1 MENTDNKLTINEL
14 LAKRKYN
21 PDYIP
26 NKEDIVFTI
35 GTNPAR
41 HTGSLSN
48 FITLSGLPKAG
59 KSTFVAAIVAS
70 AFVPY
75 DVFSMKIHLPKD
87 RKKICYFDT
96 ESSDYDFYRQINK
109 IKGFSE
115 LVNLPDYFN
124 AYQVRED
131 GSGLIRKM
139 IEAYLEANPDCSVII
154 IDGLLDL
161 IVNMNDEREAA
172 LATKWLKKITK
183 VYNVLLITVLHQSKS
198 NLSTTGHIGSASDRF
213 AQSTLDIVKEK
224 DKNCYVLTSRFMRSD
239 ADFDPVTLMN
249 FNGVFQ
255 QVESETKKTIGKKA
269 SDLDEIESKR
279 LCNLIITIPTI
290 YNDISDEIIERT
302 ATSKS
307 YAKNLIK
314 IWINKGWILKGSDNK
329 YFTR

>member
-1 MENTDNKLTINEL
+1 MENNTDNKLTVTEL

-26 NKEDIVFTI
+26 NKENIVFTI
-35 GTNPAR
+35 GGK
-41 HTGSLSN
+41 HVGSLQN
-48 FITLSGLPKAG
+48 FVTLSGLPKAG
-59 KSTFVAAIVAS
+59 KSTFVAGAIAS

-75 DVFSMKIHLPKD
+75 EVFSMKLHLPVN
-87 RKKICYFDT
+87 RRKICYFDT
-96 ESSDYDFYRQINK
+96 ESSDYDFFRQIGK
-109 IKGFSE
+109 IKGFCE
-115 LVNLPDYFN
+115 LPILPDWFN

-139 IEAYLEANPDCSVII
+139 IETYLTENADCSVII

-161 IVNMNDEREAA
+161 LVNYNDERESS
-172 LATKWLKKITK
+172 LVTKWLKKITK
-183 VYNVLLITVLHQSKS
+183 VYNILLITVLHQSKS

-224 DKNCYVLTSRFMRSD
+224 ERNCYILASRFMRSD
-239 ADFDPVTLMN
+239 MDFDSVTLMN

-255 QVESETKKTIGKKA
+255 QVESEVKKESGKKA
-269 SDLDEIESKR
+269 SDLSDLESKA
-279 LCNLIITIPTI
+279 LCNTIVSIPTN

-302 ATSKS
+302 ATSKA

-314 IWINKGWILKGSDNK
+314 IWIQKSWILKGADNK

>member
-1 MENTDNKLTINEL
+1 MENTDNKLTITEL
-14 LAKRKYN
+14 LAKRQYN

-26 NKEDIVFTI
+26 KKEDIIFTI
-35 GTNPAR
+35 GTPAR
-41 HTGSLSN
+41 TTGSLEN
-48 FITLSGLPKAG
+48 FLTLSGLPKAG

-75 DVFSMKIHLPKD
+75 DIFTMKIHLPKD

-109 IKGFSE
+109 IKNFAE
-115 LVNLPDYFN
+115 IAALPDYFN

-131 GSGLIRKM
+131 GSGIIRKM
-139 IEAYLEANPDCSVII
+139 IEEYLSKNEDCSVII

-161 IVNMNDEREAA
+161 LVNYNDERESS
-172 LATKWLKKITK
+172 LLTKWLKKITK

-213 AQSTLDIVKEK
+213 AQSTLDIVK
-224 DKNCYVLTSRFMRSD
+224 DKERNCYVLTSRFMRSD
-239 ADFDPVTLMN
+239 MDFDPITLMN

-255 QVESETKKTIGKKA
+255 QVETEVKKDSTKKA
-269 SDLDEIESKR
+269 SDLNEMESKA
-279 LCNLIITIPTI
+279 LCNTIVLVPTN
-290 YNDISDEIIERT
+290 YNDIISEIIERT
-302 ATSKS
+302 ATSKA

-314 IWINKGWILKGSDNK
+314 IWISKNWILKGADNK

>member
-1 MENTDNKLTINEL
+1 MDNTDNKLTINEL
-14 LAKRKYN
+14 LEKRKYN
-21 PDYIP
+21 PNYIP
-26 NKEDIVFTI
+26 NKENIVFTI
-35 GTNPAR
+35 GNK
-41 HTGSLSN
+41 HVGSLQN

-59 KSTFVAAIVAS
+59 KSTFVAGAIAS

-75 DVFSMKIHLPKD
+75 DIFSMKIHLPTD
-87 RKKICYFDT
+87 RRKICYFDT
-96 ESSDYDFYRQINK
+96 ESSDYDFFRQINK
-109 IKGFSE
+109 IKGFCE
-115 LVNLPDYFN
+115 QTNLPDWFN

-139 IEAYLEANPDCSVII
+139 IEAYLNENADCSVII

-161 IVNMNDEREAA
+161 LVNYNDERESS
-172 LATKWLKKITK
+172 LVTKWLKKITK

-224 DKNCYVLTSRFMRSD
+224 EKNCYILASRFMRSD

-249 FNGVFQ
+249 YNGVFQ
-255 QVESETKKTIGKKA
+255 QIESDNKIEKGKKA
-269 SDLDEIESKR
+269 SDLDDIESKS
-279 LCNLIITIPTI
+279 LCSQIVTTPTN
-290 YNDISDEIIERT
+290 YNDILDEIIERT
-302 ATSKS
+302 ATSKN

-314 IWINKGWILKGSDNK
+314 IWISKSWILKGSDNK

>member
-1 MENTDNKLTINEL
+1 MENNDNKLTVAEL

-35 GTNPAR
+35 GSPAR
-41 HTGSLSN
+41 NTGSLSN

-59 KSTFVAAIVAS
+59 KSTFISAIVAS

-75 DVFSMKIHLPKD
+75 DIFTMKIHLPKD

-109 IKGFSE
+109 IKGFAE
-115 LVNLPDYFN
+115 LANLPEYFN

-131 GSGLIRKM
+131 SSSMIRKM
-139 IEAYLEANPDCSVII
+139 IETYLTENNDCSVII

-161 IVNMNDEREAA
+161 INNMNDEREAS
-172 LATKWLKKITK
+172 LVTKWLKKITK
-183 VYNVLLITVLHQSKS
+183 VYNILLITVLHQSKS

-213 AQSTLDIVKEK
+213 AQSTLDIVKDK

-239 ADFDPVTLMN
+239 MDFEPITLMN

-255 QVESETKKTIGKKA
+255 QVETETKKEAGKKA
-269 SDLDEIESKR
+269 SDLSDLESKT
-279 LCNLIITIPTI
+279 LCNTIVVVPTN
-290 YNDISDEIIERT
+290 YNDISNEIIERT
-302 ATSKS
+302 ATSKA

-314 IWINKGWILKGSDNK
+314 IWISKNWILKGADNK

>member
-1 MENTDNKLTINEL
+1 MENNDNKLTITEL

-35 GTNPAR
+35 GSKN
-41 HTGSLSN
+41 TGSLSN

-59 KSTFVAAIVAS
+59 KSTFISAIVAS
-70 AFVPY
+70 AFVSY
-75 DVFSMKIHLPKD
+75 DIFSMKVHLPKD

-109 IKGFSE
+109 IKGFAD
-115 LVNLPDYFN
+115 LIAMPDNFN

-131 GSGLIRKM
+131 SSGTIRKM
-139 IEAYLEANPDCSVII
+139 IEEYLTNNPDCSIII

-161 IVNMNDEREAA
+161 IVNMNDEREAS
-172 LATKWLKKITK
+172 LVTKWLKKITK

-224 DKNCYVLTSRFMRSD
+224 EKNCYVLTSRFMRSD
-239 ADFDPVTLMN
+239 ADFEPITLMN

-255 QVESETKKTIGKKA
+255 QVETEVKKDTGKKA
-269 SDLDEIESKR
+269 SDLSDLESKA
-279 LCNLIITIPTI
+279 LCNKIVVVPTN

-302 ATSKS
+302 ATSKA

>member
-1 MENTDNKLTINEL
+1 MDQNTDNKLSINEL
-14 LAKRKYN
+14 LEKRKYN

-26 NKEDIVFTI
+26 NKENIVFTI
-35 GTNPAR
+35 GNK
-41 HTGSLSN
+41 HVGSLQN

-59 KSTFVAAIVAS
+59 KSTFVAGAIAS

-75 DVFSMKIHLPKD
+75 DVFSMKIHLPIT
-87 RKKICYFDT
+87 RRKICYFDT
-96 ESSDYDFYRQINK
+96 ESSDYDFFRQINK
-109 IKGFSE
+109 IKGFCE
-115 LVNLPDYFN
+115 QTNLPGWFN

-139 IEAYLEANPDCSVII
+139 IEAYLIANEDCSVIV

-161 IVNMNDEREAA
+161 LVNYNDERESS
-172 LATKWLKKITK
+172 LVTKWLKKITK

-224 DKNCYVLTSRFMRSD
+224 EKNCYILASRFMRSD
-239 ADFDPVTLMN
+239 GDFEPITLMN

-255 QVESETKKTIGKKA
+255 QVESDNKIEKGKKA
-269 SDLDEIESKR
+269 SDMDEIESKR
-279 LCNLIITIPTI
+279 LCGQIVVTPTN
-290 YNDISDEIIERT
+290 YNDIMDEIVERT
-302 ATSKS
+302 ATSKN

-314 IWINKGWILKGSDNK
+314 LWISKSYIIKGIDNK
-329 YFTR
+329 YITR

>member
-1 MENTDNKLTINEL
+1 MENTDNKLTITEL
-14 LAKRKYN
+14 LAKRQYN

-26 NKEDIVFTI
+26 NKEDIIFTI
-35 GTNPAR
+35 GTPAR
-41 HTGSLSN
+41 NTGSLSN
-48 FITLSGLPKAG
+48 FLTLSGLPKAG

-75 DVFSMKIHLPKD
+75 DIFTMKIHLPKD

-109 IKGFSE
+109 IKGFAE
-115 LVNLPDYFN
+115 IAALPDYFN

-131 GSGLIRKM
+131 GSGIIRKM
-139 IEAYLEANPDCSVII
+139 IEEYLSKNEDCSVII

-161 IVNMNDEREAA
+161 LVNYNDERESS
-172 LATKWLKKITK
+172 LLTKWLKKITK

-213 AQSTLDIVKEK
+213 AQSTLDIIK
-224 DKNCYVLTSRFMRSD
+224 DKERNCYVLTSRFMRSD
-239 ADFDPVTLMN
+239 MDFDPITLMN

-255 QVESETKKTIGKKA
+255 QVETEIKKNSTKKA
-269 SDLDEIESKR
+269 SDLNEMESKA
-279 LCNLIITIPTI
+279 LCNTIVVVPTN
-290 YNDISDEIIERT
+290 YNDIISEIIERT
-302 ATSKS
+302 ATSKA

-314 IWINKGWILKGSDNK
+314 IWISKNWILKGADNK

>member
-1 MENTDNKLTINEL
+1 MENTDNKLTITEL
-14 LAKRKYN
+14 LAKRQYN

-26 NKEDIVFTI
+26 NKEDIIFTI
-35 GTNPAR
+35 GTPAR
-41 HTGSLSN
+41 NTGSLSN
-48 FITLSGLPKAG
+48 FLTLSGLPKAG

-75 DVFSMKIHLPKD
+75 DIFTMKIHLPKD

-109 IKGFSE
+109 IKGFAE
-115 LVNLPDYFN
+115 IAALPDYFN

-131 GSGLIRKM
+131 GSGIIRKM
-139 IEAYLEANPDCSVII
+139 IEEYLSKNEDCSVII

-161 IVNMNDEREAA
+161 LVNYNDERESS
-172 LATKWLKKITK
+172 LLTKWLKKITK

-213 AQSTLDIVKEK
+213 AQSTLDIVK
-224 DKNCYVLTSRFMRSD
+224 DKERNCYVLTSRFMRSD
-239 ADFDPVTLMN
+239 MDFDPITLMN

-255 QVESETKKTIGKKA
+255 QVETEIKKNSTKKA
-269 SDLDEIESKR
+269 SDLNEMESKA
-279 LCNLIITIPTI
+279 LCNTIVVVPTN
-290 YNDISDEIIERT
+290 YNDIISEIIERT
-302 ATSKS
+302 ATSKA

-314 IWINKGWILKGSDNK
+314 IWISKNWILKGLDNK

>member
-1 MENTDNKLTINEL
+1 MDQNTDNKLSINEL
-14 LAKRKYN
+14 LEKRKYN

-26 NKEDIVFTI
+26 NKENIVFTI
-35 GTNPAR
+35 GNK
-41 HTGSLSN
+41 HVGSLQN

-59 KSTFVAAIVAS
+59 KSTFVAGAIAS

-75 DVFSMKIHLPKD
+75 DVFSMKIHLPST
-87 RKKICYFDT
+87 RRKICYFDT
-96 ESSDYDFYRQINK
+96 ESSDYDFFRQINK
-109 IKGFSE
+109 IKGFCE
-115 LVNLPDYFN
+115 QTNLPDWFN

-139 IEAYLEANPDCSVII
+139 IEAYLIANEDCSVIV

-161 IVNMNDEREAA
+161 LVNYNDERESS
-172 LATKWLKKITK
+172 LVTKWLKKITK

-224 DKNCYVLTSRFMRSD
+224 EKNCYILASRFMRSD
-239 ADFDPVTLMN
+239 ADFEPITLMN
-249 FNGVFQ
+249 YNGVFQ
-255 QVESETKKTIGKKA
+255 QVETDNKIEKGKKA
-269 SDLDEIESKR
+269 SDLDDIESKR
-279 LCNLIITIPTI
+279 LCTQIVTSPIN
-290 YNDISDEIIERT
+290 YNEMLDEIIERT
-302 ATSKS
+302 ATSKN

-314 IWINKGWILKGSDNK
+314 VWITKSWILKDNNNK

>member
-1 MENTDNKLTINEL
+1 MENTDNKLTITEL
-14 LAKRKYN
+14 LAKRQYN

-35 GTNPAR
+35 GSKN
-41 HTGSLSN
+41 TGSLSN

-59 KSTFVAAIVAS
+59 KSTFISAIVAS
-70 AFVPY
+70 AFVTY
-75 DVFSMKIHLPKD
+75 DIFSMKIHLPKD
-87 RKKICYFDT
+87 RKKVCYFDT

-109 IKGFSE
+109 IKGFAD
-115 LVNLPDYFN
+115 LIAMPDNFN

-131 GSGLIRKM
+131 SSSTIRKM
-139 IEAYLEANPDCSVII
+139 IEEYLTNNPDCSVII

-161 IVNMNDEREAA
+161 IVNMNDEREAS
-172 LATKWLKKITK
+172 LVTKWLKKITK

-213 AQSTLDIVKEK
+213 AQSTLDIVK
-224 DKNCYVLTSRFMRSD
+224 DKERNCYVLSSRFMRSD
-239 ADFDPVTLMN
+239 ADFEPITLMN

-255 QVESETKKTIGKKA
+255 QVETEVKKEVGKKA
-269 SDLDEIESKR
+269 SDLSDLESKA
-279 LCNLIITIPTI
+279 LCNKIVVVPTN

-302 ATSKS
+302 ATSKA

-314 IWINKGWILKGSDNK
+314 IWINKGWIMKGVDNK

>member
-1 MENTDNKLTINEL
+1 MENNTDNKLTVTEL

-26 NKEDIVFTI
+26 NKENIVFTI
-35 GTNPAR
+35 GGK
-41 HTGSLSN
+41 HVGSLQN
-48 FITLSGLPKAG
+48 FVTLSGLPKAG
-59 KSTFVAAIVAS
+59 KSTFVAGAIAS

-75 DVFSMKIHLPKD
+75 EVFSMKLHLPAD
-87 RKKICYFDT
+87 RRKICYFDT
-96 ESSDYDFYRQINK
+96 ESSDYDFFRQIGK
-109 IKGFSE
+109 IKGFCE
-115 LVNLPDYFN
+115 LPILPDWFN

-139 IEAYLEANPDCSVII
+139 IEAYLTENADCSVII

-161 IVNMNDEREAA
+161 LVNYNDERESS
-172 LATKWLKKITK
+172 LVTKWLKKITK
-183 VYNVLLITVLHQSKS
+183 VYNILLITVLHQSKS

-224 DKNCYVLTSRFMRSD
+224 ERNCYILASRFMRSD
-239 ADFDPVTLMN
+239 MDFDPVTLMN

-255 QVESETKKTIGKKA
+255 QVESEVKKESGKKA
-269 SDLDEIESKR
+269 SDLSDLESKA
-279 LCNLIITIPTI
+279 LCNTIVSIPTN

-302 ATSKS
+302 ATSKA

-314 IWINKGWILKGSDNK
+314 IWIQKGWILKGADNK

>member
-1 MENTDNKLTINEL
+1 MDQNTDNKLSINEL
-14 LAKRKYN
+14 LEKRKYN

-26 NKEDIVFTI
+26 NKENIVFTI
-35 GTNPAR
+35 GNK
-41 HTGSLSN
+41 HVGSLQN

-59 KSTFVAAIVAS
+59 KSTFVAGAIAS

-75 DVFSMKIHLPKD
+75 DIFSMKIHLPNT
-87 RKKICYFDT
+87 RRKICYFDT
-96 ESSDYDFYRQINK
+96 ESSDYDFFRQINK
-109 IKGFSE
+109 IKGFCE
-115 LVNLPDYFN
+115 QTNLPDWFN

-139 IEAYLEANPDCSVII
+139 IEAYLIANEDCSVIV

-161 IVNMNDEREAA
+161 LVNYNDERESS
-172 LATKWLKKITK
+172 LVTKWLKKITK

-224 DKNCYVLTSRFMRSD
+224 EKNCYILASRFMRSD
-239 ADFDPVTLMN
+239 ADFEPITLMN
-249 FNGVFQ
+249 YNGVFQ
-255 QVESETKKTIGKKA
+255 QVETDNKIEKGKKA
-269 SDLDEIESKR
+269 SDLDDIESKR
-279 LCNLIITIPTI
+279 LCTQIVTSPIN
-290 YNDISDEIIERT
+290 YNEMLDEIIERT
-302 ATSKS
+302 ATSKN

-314 IWINKGWILKGSDNK
+314 VWITKSWILKDNNNK

>member
-1 MENTDNKLTINEL
+1 MENNTDNKLTVTEL

-21 PDYIP
+21 PNYIP
-26 NKEDIVFTI
+26 NKENIVFTI
-35 GTNPAR
+35 GGK
-41 HTGSLSN
+41 HVGSLQN
-48 FITLSGLPKAG
+48 FVTLSGLPKAG
-59 KSTFVAAIVAS
+59 KSTFVAGAIAS
-70 AFVPY
+70 AFMPY
-75 DVFSMKIHLPKD
+75 EVFSMKLHLPVD

-96 ESSDYDFYRQINK
+96 ESSDYDFFRQIGK
-109 IKGFSE
+109 IKGFCE
-115 LVNLPDYFN
+115 LSVLPDWFN

-139 IEAYLEANPDCSVII
+139 IETYLTENADCSVII

-161 IVNMNDEREAA
+161 LVNYNDERESS
-172 LATKWLKKITK
+172 LVTKWLKKITK
-183 VYNVLLITVLHQSKS
+183 VYNILLITVLHQSKS

-224 DKNCYVLTSRFMRSD
+224 ERNCYILASRFMRSD
-239 ADFDPVTLMN
+239 MDFDTVTLMN

-255 QVESETKKTIGKKA
+255 QVESEVKKETGKKA
-269 SDLDEIESKR
+269 SDLSDLESKT
-279 LCNLIITIPTI
+279 LCNTIVVVPTN

-302 ATSKS
+302 ATTKS

-314 IWINKGWILKGSDNK
+314 IWIQKGWILKGADNK

>member
-1 MENTDNKLTINEL
+1 MENTDNKLTVTEL

-35 GTNPAR
+35 GTPAR
-41 HTGSLSN
+41 NVGSLSN
-48 FITLSGLPKAG
+48 FITFSGLPKSG
-59 KSTFVAAIVAS
+59 KSLFVSALVAS

-87 RKKICYFDT
+87 RRKICYFDT
-96 ESSDYDFYRQINK
+96 ESSDYDFYRQINR
-109 IKGFSE
+109 IKSFCE
-115 LVNLPDYFN
+115 LSTLPDWFN

-131 GSGLIRKM
+131 GSTQIRKM
-139 IEAYLEANPDCSVII
+139 IETYLEENKDCSVIV

-161 IVNMNDEREAA
+161 IVNMNDERESS
-172 LATKWLKKITK
+172 LLTKWLKKITK
-183 VYNVLLITVLHQSKS
+183 VYNILLITVLHQSKS

-213 AQSTLDIVKEK
+213 AQSTLDIVK
-224 DKNCYVLTSRFMRSD
+224 DKERNCFILSSRFMRSD
-239 ADFDPVTLMN
+239 IDFEPITLMN

-255 QVESETKKTIGKKA
+255 QIDTEVKKEPSKKA
-269 SDLDEIESKR
+269 TDLNDMESKR
-279 LCNLIITIPTI
+279 LCSTIINSPTN
-290 YNDISDEIIERT
+290 YNDISNEIIERT
-302 ATSKS
+302 ATSKA

-314 IWINKGWILKGSDNK
+314 IWISKGWIIKGKDNK

>member
-1 MENTDNKLTINEL
+1 MENNTDNKLTVTEL

-26 NKEDIVFTI
+26 NKEDIIFTV
-35 GTNPAR
+35 GNR
-41 HTGSLSN
+41 HTGSLSA

-75 DVFSMKIHLPKD
+75 DIFTMKIHLPKD

-96 ESSDYDFYRQINK
+96 ESSDYDFYRQIGK
-109 IKGFSE
+109 IKSFAE
-115 LVNLPDYFN
+115 LAMLPDWFN

-131 GSGLIRKM
+131 GSGMIRKM
-139 IEAYLEANPDCSVII
+139 VETYLSENADCSVII
-154 IDGLLDL
+154 IDGLLD
-161 IVNMNDEREAA
+161 IIIDQNDTREAS
-172 LATKWLKKITK
+172 LVTKWLKKITK

-213 AQSTLDIVKEK
+213 AQSTLDIVK
-224 DKNCYVLTSRFMRSD
+224 DKERNCYVLTSRFMRSD
-239 ADFDPVTLMN
+239 MDFEPITLMN

-255 QVESETKKTIGKKA
+255 QVETEVKKETGKKA
-269 SDLDEIESKR
+269 SDLSDLESKT
-279 LCNLIITIPTI
+279 LCNTIVVVPTN

-314 IWINKGWILKGSDNK
+314 IWINKGWILKGADNK

>member
-1 MENTDNKLTINEL
+1 MENTDNKLTITEL

-35 GTNPAR
+35 GSKN
-41 HTGSLSN
+41 TGSLSN

-59 KSTFVAAIVAS
+59 KSTFISAIVAS
-70 AFVPY
+70 AFVSY
-75 DVFSMKIHLPKD
+75 DIFSMKIHLPKD
-87 RKKICYFDT
+87 RKKVCYFDT

-109 IKGFSE
+109 IKGFAD
-115 LVNLPDYFN
+115 LIAMPDNFN

-131 GSGLIRKM
+131 SSGTIRKM
-139 IEAYLEANPDCSVII
+139 IEEYLTNNPDCSIII

-161 IVNMNDEREAA
+161 IVNMNDEREAS
-172 LATKWLKKITK
+172 LVTKWLKKITK

-224 DKNCYVLTSRFMRSD
+224 EKNCYVLTSRFMRSD
-239 ADFDPVTLMN
+239 ADFDPITLMN

-255 QVESETKKTIGKKA
+255 QVETEIKKDTGKKA
-269 SDLDEIESKR
+269 SDLSDLESKA
-279 LCNLIITIPTI
+279 LCNKIVVVPTN

-302 ATSKS
+302 ATSKA

-314 IWINKGWILKGSDNK
+314 IWINKGWILKGADNK